1 MAVLLKTLSS
11 WEGHSGGL
19 TLEIRAHSPSDQQFH
34 GNLIQLYDDYPL
46 RFKDDPQLSTIFLK
60 FCRRNRVRYT
70 SVRAARRSLDTMD
83 LMKRLHGTPLELK
96 PSLVKKQH
104 FCSKTIRNLPK
115 TPVVKHLILRWDSRK
130 SIATKTLTTLFRE
143 CFVALG
149 SFYFVR
155 WKGWTEEQEKTFLND
170 FRGGLMPAFPAS
182 LQHFVFHIH
191 RDYGRYVYDPSHNG
205 GASEPSL
212 QDKVPFS
219 QIASRSSD
227 NVFVLHW

>member
-46 RFKDDPQLSTIFLK
+46 RFKDDPQLSTTFLK

-70 SVRAARRSLDTMD
+70 SVRAAQRSLDTMG
-83 LMKRLHGTPLELK
+83 LMKRFHGTPLELK

-115 TPVVKHLILRWDSRK
+115 TPVIKHLILRWGSRK

-143 CFVALG
+143 CFVALE
-149 SFYFVR
+149 SFHFVR
-155 WKGWTEEQEKTFLND
+155 WKGWTEEQEKTFLNGT
-170 FRGGLMPAFPAS
+170 FNLNRIK
-182 LQHFVFHIH
+182 HK
-191 RDYGRYVYDPSHNG
+191 RNCYN
-205 GASEPSL
+205 
-212 QDKVPFS
+212 
-219 QIASRSSD
+219 
-227 NVFVLHW
+227 